1 MQKNKPT
8 ENEITA
14 GKDMLTRLVRRW
26 TKSDADADDV
36 VQDAYLQL
44 LRAIDLAEHP
54 IENASAWLYRT
65 ARNLLINRSKKHR
78 ELLPDEGLEV
88 MTRLLTS
95 DDDSP
100 DTEMLRQMVWEEL
113 EAALAELPDEQCA
126 AFVRTELDGLSV
138 KEAARQ
144 MGIPVNTLLSRKHY
158 AVKHLR
164 RRLAD
169 IYQDL
174 IEE

>member
-1 MQKNKPT
+1 MSKEELRQV
-8 ENEITA
+8 TA
-14 GKDMLTRLVRRW
+14 SDGWLRSFVRRW

-65 ARNLLINRSKKHR
+65 ARNLLINRSKRHR

-88 MTRLLTS
+88 MTRLLVS

-138 KEAARQ
+138 KEAAMEQ
-144 MGIPVNTLLSRKHY
+144 GVSVNTLLSRKHY

-169 IYQDL
+169 IYREL
-174 IEE
+174 TEP

>member
-1 MQKNKPT
+1 M
-8 ENEITA
+8 
-14 GKDMLTRLVRRW
+14 
-26 TKSDADADDV
+26 

-65 ARNLLINRSKKHR
+65 ARNLLINRSKRHR

-100 DTEMLRQMVWEEL
+100 DTEMLRSMVWEEL

-126 AFVRTELDGLSV
+126 AFVRTELDGLSA
-138 KEAARQ
+138 KETAMEQ
-144 MGIPVNTLLSRKHY
+144 GVSVSTLLSRKHY
-158 AVKHLR
+158 AVRHLR
-164 RRLAD
+164 IRLAD
-169 IYQDL
+169 IYKEL
-174 IEE
+174 TEP